1 MVDDVLGDQLTLTT
15 CNPRFSA
22 TTRLVVCAAPAHSQL
37 FPDSGR
43 PVSTDR
49 PNAGSKNQSLTAN
62 SDVGLS
68 DTLFRGFGTAL
79 VVAVIFV
86 AISPL
91 LPASS

>member
-1 MVDDVLGDQLTLTT
+1 MVDDVLGDHLTLTT

-22 TTRLVVCAAPAHSQL
+22 TTRLVVRAALAHSQL
-37 FPDSGR
+37 FPNSGR

-49 PNAGSKNQSLTAN
+49 PNAVPKNQSLTGY

-68 DTLFRGFGTAL
+68 DTLFRGFGPAL
-79 VVAVIFV
+79 VVAGVFG